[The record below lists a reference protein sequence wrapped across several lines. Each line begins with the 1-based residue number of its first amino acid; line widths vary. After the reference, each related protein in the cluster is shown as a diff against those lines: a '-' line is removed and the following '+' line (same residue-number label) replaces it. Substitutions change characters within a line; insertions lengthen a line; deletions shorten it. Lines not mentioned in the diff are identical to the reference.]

1 MAAHTYDTTS
11 AEATDLRVA
20 MSTAI
25 ISSGV
30 QDDTEIKANSDIT
43 SPHHYV
49 TEI

>member
-11 AEATDLRVA
+11 VEATHLRVA
-20 MSTAI
+20 MPTSI

-30 QDDTEIKANSDIT
+30 KDDTEVKANSDIT
-43 SPHHYV
+43 SPHRYV